1 VTSSRQTYV
10 SHSYTRAASPQATA
24 IAIAVPIL
32 NEQSEIQGILVV
44 QMLVDSL
51 VQTLNKSVGNWNG
64 KILLFDREEHSVS
77 GAARTEGEWVS
88 AAAPVEA
95 LDGKVVA
102 ERNVEGALEGAL
114 VLANYA
120 YGLAACLGLFLALAI
135 YWILEAK
142 HRKIESLQVEE
153 QKQRELSQRKSDLAA
168 YLAHEIRSPLTAVM
182 GFADLI
188 LSGTEG
194 PVPQAVHDDME
205 IVKERSQFILALV
218 SDLLDTT
225 KIEAGRMDVR
235 PERFAPG
242 PIAEKIVAA
251 LEPLGRR
258 RNIRLS
264 VIDTAPG
271 VQVLADP
278 RQVEQILSNLIS
290 NALKFTQQ
298 GEITVKIAKDKD
310 GCLLQVSDTGPGMGP
325 EDVKRVFERFATLR
339 RDCTAVQRDTGLGL
353 YLCKQL
359 VELQKGK
366 MWVESEKGKGTRVFF
381 TLPV

>member
-1 VTSSRQTYV
+1 
-10 SHSYTRAASPQATA
+10 
-24 IAIAVPIL
+24 
-32 NEQSEIQGILVV
+32 
-44 QMLVDSL
+44 
-51 VQTLNKSVGNWNG
+51 
-64 KILLFDREEHSVS
+64 
-77 GAARTEGEWVS
+77 
-88 AAAPVEA
+88 
-95 LDGKVVA
+95 
-102 ERNVEGALEGAL
+102 
-114 VLANYA
+114 
-120 YGLAACLGLFLALAI
+120 
-135 YWILEAK
+135 
-142 HRKIESLQVEE
+142 
-153 QKQRELSQRKSDLAA
+153 
-168 YLAHEIRSPLTAVM
+168 
-182 GFADLI
+182 
-188 LSGTEG
+188 
-194 PVPQAVHDDME
+194 
-205 IVKERSQFILALV
+205 
-218 SDLLDTT
+218 
-225 KIEAGRMDVR
+225 MDVR